1 MANSKKSI
9 VGDLIDFRGLVYS
22 PVNES
27 GVVFLFGK
35 VIEDLNMYIEEIK
48 TGFPDCVGRRFIG
61 KGWERVGIEFEYKSS
76 NFKAHGHNSDG
87 CDMIVCW
94 EHDWPDCPIEV
105 IELREII
112 KSLPNKPVKRPDT
125 ISGSGPGS
133 TEPEITVEDRLEK
146 YPPKIKELFY
156 LLDGEIKS
164 ISDDIWRK
172 VGSTLLSYYS
182 PQRTF
187 IYVAFQ
193 KQALKLTVFTRGQQ
207 IDGVKNVDYEKA
219 GAKWGRIYLRKSS
232 DMQGIMAAI
241 NRSYELIREAIKK
254 NENTGWYAKL
264 EDEIE
269 NDATDV
275 S

>member
-1 MANSKKSI
+1 MTNSKKSI

-35 VIEDLNMYIEEIK
+35 VTEDLNMYIEEIK
-48 TGFPDCVGRRFIG
+48 AGFPDCIGRRFIG

-76 NFKAHGHNSDG
+76 NFKAHDHNPDG

-105 IELREII
+105 LELKEII
-112 KSLPNKPVKRPDT
+112 KSLPNKPVQRPDST
-125 ISGSGPGS
+125 PGPGPNPI
-133 TEPEITVEDRLEK
+133 EPDITVEEHLKK
-146 YPPKIKELFY
+146 YPPNIKKLFG
-156 LLDGEIKS
+156 LLDQEIKA

-193 KQALKLTVFTRGQQ
+193 KQGLKLTVFTRGQQ
-207 IDGVKNVDYEKA
+207 IEGVKNIEYEKA
-219 GAKWGRIYLRKSS
+219 GAKWGRIYLKNEDNLQSVV
-232 DMQGIMAAI
+232 GAI
-241 NRSYELIREAIKK
+241 RQSYELIREAIKN
-254 NENTGWYAKL
+254 NESTGWYAKL
-264 EDEIE
+264 EDETE
-269 NDATDV
+269 NNSEDD
-275 S
+275 